1 VRFYFDRDEDKF
13 CESVSFDFTLK
24 KTEYNEV
31 MIPSFLIANT
41 GRCSLFTKAKN
52 IEKTGAAIAIL
63 IDEVD

>member
-1 VRFYFDRDEDKF
+1 
-13 CESVSFDFTLK
+13 
-24 KTEYNEV
+24 